1 MAGVGFVLRKLVRA
15 DGITSNLS
23 GLAHATLA
31 SSGPWLFACLVLVGI
46 AFMGHGIFE
55 PLVLRQFSVLV
66 MYNFSFSL
74 VGTGVIVLIVTRC
87 LADSIFARDISQVPD
102 LLTGSLTL
110 VFIVMAVIG
119 LALYGYA
126 LDLAPAVRAFGFL
139 GLMLT
144 GGVWLVAV
152 FMSALKN
159 YSSITASFVF
169 GMSVAFLASLLL
181 ARSFGLAGLL
191 AGFSLGLAVVFF
203 SLLGRVLIEYPG
215 EITQPF
221 RFMLKARDLWQLG
234 LVGLTV
240 NSAIWVDKWI
250 MWFAPGANSLGTALR
265 AHESYEAAMFLAYLS
280 IVPSL
285 ALLLVDIETSF
296 FEKYWKFYRQIGK
309 HATLSEIR
317 SQHATVTRTLSR
329 GLKRIALLQI
339 VICLIGLLI
348 APAVVTAVKGGIEMV
363 PVLRYGLV
371 GALFHMLLIA
381 AMTVLAYFDFR
392 RELLLVALTFFILNG
407 SLTATAAMLGG
418 EFHGYGYCLA
428 TLTSFGL
435 AYYLAH
441 SRVNRLIYETFVANN
456 PALHTQKPRLERF

>member
-15 DGITSNLS
+15 DGITTNLS

-31 SSGPWLFACLVLVGI
+31 SSGPWLFACLVLIGI
-46 AFMGHGIFE
+46 AFLGRGIVE
-55 PLVLRQFSVLV
+55 PNALRQFSILI
-66 MYNFSFSL
+66 MYNFSLSL
-74 VGTGVIVLIVTRC
+74 VGTGVILLIVTRC
-87 LADSIFARDISQVPD
+87 LADSIFARDLSKVAD
-102 LLTGSLTL
+102 LLIGSLII
-110 VFIVMAVIG
+110 VFFFMALIG

-126 LDLAPAVRAFGFL
+126 LDLAPSVRAFGFL

-152 FMSALKN
+152 FMSALKS

-169 GMSVAFLASLLL
+169 GMTVAFVASLSL
-181 ARSFGLAGLL
+181 ARSYGLTGLL

-203 SLLGRVLIEYPG
+203 SMLGRVVFEYPG
-215 EITQPF
+215 EISRPF
-221 RFMLKARDLWQLG
+221 QFLVKARGLWQLG
-234 LVGLTV
+234 LVGLMV
-240 NSAIWVDKWI
+240 NSAIWVDKWV
-250 MWFAPGANSLGTALR
+250 MWFAPGASSLGTALY

-285 ALLLVDIETSF
+285 ALLLVDIETNF
-296 FEKYWKFYRQIGK
+296 FETYWKFYRQIGE

-317 SQHATVTRTLSR
+317 TQHATVSRILSL
-329 GLKRIALLQI
+329 GLKRLALFQT

-348 APAVVTAVKGGIEMV
+348 APALVSAVDGGIEMV

-381 AMTVLAYFDFR
+381 TMTVLSYFDLR
-392 RELLLVALTFFILNG
+392 RELLVVTFTFFILNAG
-407 SLTATAAMLGG
+407 LTAIAAMLGG

-428 TLTSFGL
+428 ALTSFVL

-441 SRVNRLIYETFVANN
+441 SRVNRLLYHTFVANN
-456 PALHTQKPRLERF
+456 PTLRAPKLR